1 MCRPALLSET
11 LGEGPDEGSF
21 NDSLVW
27 ADGGVS
33 VLPLAWP
40 GPGWGERP
48 EVARELGLEGQTQIS
63 LSN

>member
-33 VLPLAWP
+33 VPPRPGLAWP
-40 GPGWGERP
+40 GVGGE
-48 EVARELGLEGQTQIS
+48 ARGGKGIGS
-63 LSN
+63 